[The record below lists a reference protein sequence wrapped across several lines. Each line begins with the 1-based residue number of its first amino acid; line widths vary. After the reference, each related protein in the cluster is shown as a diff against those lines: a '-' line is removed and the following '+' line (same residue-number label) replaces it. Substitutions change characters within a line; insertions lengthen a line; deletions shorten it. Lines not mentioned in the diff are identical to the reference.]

1 MLYLYSNLSLSMFS
15 IYHSHELFLE
25 IKNSKLNKYNV
36 FLINK
41 LLEEINYLDDEI
53 SKLNNQVKDVNE
65 ITNEISVNYALLQKY
80 KDLDERLYHIYH
92 FNRIIKIQQLI
103 LDKKHINNEILTIDE
118 IKFCHKFKELYDEYC
133 IDLECVDFKNTDL
146 PLDFYVQII
155 ALDDC
160 GTILSG
166 DEFIDIIKNRIYFI
180 KKSDICHLIEKKLV
194 KILN

>member
-1 MLYLYSNLSLSMFS
+1 MFS

-25 IKNSKLNKYNV
+25 IKDSKLNKYNV
-36 FLINK
+36 FLINN
-41 LLEEINYLDDEI
+41 LLKEISYLDNEI
-53 SKLNNQVKDVNE
+53 SKLNDQVKDVDE
-65 ITNEISVNYALLQKY
+65 ITNEISINYALLQKY
-80 KDLDERLYHIYH
+80 KDRDERLYHIYH
-92 FNRIIKIQQLI
+92 FNRIIKIQQII
-103 LDKKHINNEILTIDE
+103 LDKKHMDNDLLTIDE
-118 IKFCHKFKELYDEYC
+118 IKFVEKFKELYDEYC
-133 IDLECVDFKNTDL
+133 IDLECIDFNNTDL

-180 KKSDICHLIEKKLV
+180 KKNDIYHLIEKKLV